1 MADRVDHFNCEINT
15 TDLAHSYIRLSYVI
29 KDPQTGE
36 RRPVEHSVGL
46 ATSAGKWWF
55 VDGGRCCDE
64 LCLVP
69 GGDRLRHPEDCGI
82 KREAET
88 PAKSVQSQ
96 PRAVPA
102 AKRDRQKADWRQAK
116 TQVKEATQRW
126 LALCKVGL
134 RRMAMAP
141 ITRNL
146 VELFASMKSTLR
158 TLWKRG
164 KAPKMITS
172 A

>member
-1 MADRVDHFNCEINT
+1 MAERVDHFDCEINT

-29 KDPQTGE
+29 KDQQTGE

-46 ATSAGKWWF
+46 ATNAGKWWF
-55 VDGGRCCDE
+55 VDGGRCCDG

-69 GGDRLRHPEDCGI
+69 GGDRMRHPEDRGI
-82 KREAET
+82 KLEDET

-96 PRAVPA
+96 PRAGA
-102 AKRDRQKADWRQAK
+102 AERGHQKADWRQAK

-134 RRMAMAP
+134 RRIAMAP
-141 ITRNL
+141 IARKL
-146 VELFASMKSTLR
+146 IGLFASMKSTLL
-158 TLWKRG
+158 TLWRRG
-164 KAPKMITS
+164 GFHKMTTS